1 MQPLPKIKPVEVR
14 YIKLGPGNR
23 WASLSIANN
32 RIPFG
37 HKEVPHELAEAGDWE
52 AAKARLSG
60 SDARSPAKATD
71 FVREIREFYTLGADC
86 LWITFVDDKLWWAFA
101 EPEVI
106 AVTGDP
112 DIRGARYRRV
122 IDRWRCENIKGETI
136 SIHDLSTKLTKTG
149 TYRQTLCR
157 VEHADYAVRII
168 NGEEDPAVL
177 RARVA
182 RRDFTGSLVPLI
194 RSLHQNDFEL
204 LTDLLFARLGWAR
217 VSIVGG
223 TMKDVDLVLEQ
234 PESGARGLVQVK
246 SSADQSV
253 LDASIDRLR
262 SHDGAERFF
271 VCHTPRGTLAGPED
285 DDHFHVWSDTTL
297 ARRVVEAGLVDWL
310 ISRAA

>member
-1 MQPLPKIKPVEVR
+1 MHKIPKIKPIEVR
-14 YIKLGPGNR
+14 YIKLGPGNA
-23 WASLSIANN
+23 WARSSIASN

-37 HKEVPHELAEAGDWE
+37 HKEVPHELADAGDWG
-52 AAKARLSG
+52 AAKALLSG
-60 SDARSPAKATD
+60 PDGRSPAKATD

-106 AVTGDP
+106 AVTGDQ
-112 DIRGARYRRV
+112 DIAGARYRRV
-122 IDRWRCENIKGETI
+122 IDRWRCANVKGATI
-136 SIHDLSTKLTKTG
+136 TVHDLSTKLTKTG

-168 NGEEDPAVL
+168 NGEEDPAIL
-177 RARVA
+177 RALAA
-182 RRDFTGSLVPLI
+182 RDSFMGTLVPLI

-204 LTDLLFARLGWAR
+204 LADLLFARLGWAR
-217 VSIVGG
+217 VSIIGG

-234 PESGARGLVQVK
+234 PASGARGLVQVK
-246 SSADQSV
+246 SSADQTV
-253 LDASIDRLR
+253 LDTSIDRLKA
-262 SHDGAERFF
+262 HDGAERFF
-271 VCHTPRGTLAGPED
+271 VCHTPRGALAGPED